1 VHLLGLPGEPDG
13 VRADEFAGT
22 VITLDDADVVLIRLE
37 ADGLTIEL
45 PLPSA
50 VAIDLVLRVIGA
62 CGGWRSTATAHHP
75 KHGALLRG
83 CGGARGCEG
92 GAVRVTCVLSRI
104 PANRKGR
111 RARSLVHLVL

>member
-1 VHLLGLPGEPDG
+1 MAPDKSNLGEPDG

-50 VAIDLVLRVIGA
+50 VAIDLVLPVALVVQR
-62 CGGWRSTATAHHP
+62 RR
-75 KHGALLRG
+75 GAL
-83 CGGARGCEG
+83 
-92 GAVRVTCVLSRI
+92 VTCVIFPRAGE
-104 PANRKGR
+104 PQPR
-111 RARSLVHLVL
+111 RARSLEHPVL

>member
-1 VHLLGLPGEPDG
+1 MASSDPAGGTFAAPPLALPVHLLGLLGEPDG

-62 CGGWRSTATAHHP
+62 CGRLA
-75 KHGALLRG
+75 KHRH
-83 CGGARGCEG
+83 
-92 GAVRVTCVLSRI
+92 SP
-104 PANRKGR
+104 PA
-111 RARSLVHLVL
+111 